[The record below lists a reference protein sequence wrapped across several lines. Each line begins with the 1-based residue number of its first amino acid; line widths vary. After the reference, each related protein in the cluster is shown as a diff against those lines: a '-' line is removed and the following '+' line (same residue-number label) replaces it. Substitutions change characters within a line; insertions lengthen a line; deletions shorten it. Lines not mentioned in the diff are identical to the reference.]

1 MSVRDIEFQEAIR
14 RASERYGKHK
24 RAVQQIWRRAE
35 DSPTYA
41 LSTARELAVK
51 TRYWRRRG
59 RRYLYSRFGVKVR
72 SRRAATIYAGVRPE
86 RSPGS
91 SRERLLRAEAV
102 IEHAEW
108 ESVWRAVWKCQNFGP
123 ADQARMA
130 CKFACEAMRQSP
142 ALWGFFI
149 EKDLEPDDSVRQHA
163 AAQLAGWLDNEV
175 RRFPRTRATGLA
187 STREEKLE
195 EIAAVAAE
203 AWSALQP
210 GEPFWLPNTY
220 VRGFGERRKKGWL
233 AGLLIKCHLR
243 LLETHGEQKNGH
255 RKLPSHDAPLK
266 LYGQEI
272 NPPTF
277 AMAKMNAAIHEM
289 QDETALG
296 DTMNHPAFRDEG
308 GRLERFDLIAA
319 NPMWNQKFP
328 TEVYEHDPYE
338 RFDYGVPPSA
348 SADWGWVQH
357 MVSSLE
363 DQGRMAVVL
372 DTGAVSRGSGNTGSN
387 RERDIRKIFVEGSL
401 MG

>member
-72 SRRAATIYAGVRPE
+72 SRGAATIYAGVRPE

-175 RRFPRTRATGLA
+175 RRFPRTRLDWPAPAKRSLKRSRPWRRRHGARFSPASRSGSRTLMSADLA
-187 STREEKLE
+187 S
-195 EIAAVAAE
+195 
-203 AWSALQP
+203 
-210 GEPFWLPNTY
+210 
-220 VRGFGERRKKGWL
+220 GERRGRWR
-233 AGLLIKCHLR
+233 GSSSSVTSGSLR
-243 LLETHGEQKNGH
+243 PTGNRRTATGTSLSRCPLKALRSGDKSLDVCHGEDERRNPRDARRDSPRGH
-255 RKLPSHDAPLK
+255 D
-266 LYGQEI
+266 E
-272 NPPTF
+272 PPC
-277 AMAKMNAAIHEM
+277 
-289 QDETALG
+289 L
-296 DTMNHPAFRDEG
+296 
-308 GRLERFDLIAA
+308 
-319 NPMWNQKFP
+319 
-328 TEVYEHDPYE
+328 
-338 RFDYGVPPSA
+338 
-348 SADWGWVQH
+348 
-357 MVSSLE
+357 
-363 DQGRMAVVL
+363 QG
-372 DTGAVSRGSGNTGSN
+372 
-387 RERDIRKIFVEGSL
+387 
-401 MG
+401 

>member
-72 SRRAATIYAGVRPE
+72 SRGAATIYAGVRPE

-175 RRFPRTRATGLA
+175 RRFPRTRAPLRSQPRKGESLKHLFELIGLNRVTDA
-187 STREEKLE
+187 IGKHEVVILPEFSEP
-195 EIAAVAAE
+195 
-203 AWSALQP
+203 QP
-210 GEPFWLPNTY
+210 HF
-220 VRGFGERRKKGWL
+220 FL
-233 AGLLIKCHLR
+233 AGPVSLQDS
-243 LLETHGEQKNGH
+243 HG
-255 RKLPSHDAPLK
+255 
-266 LYGQEI
+266 
-272 NPPTF
+272 
-277 AMAKMNAAIHEM
+277 
-289 QDETALG
+289 
-296 DTMNHPAFRDEG
+296 
-308 GRLERFDLIAA
+308 DLA
-319 NPMWNQKFP
+319 
-328 TEVYEHDPYE
+328 
-338 RFDYGVPPSA
+338 
-348 SADWGWVQH
+348 
-357 MVSSLE
+357 
-363 DQGRMAVVL
+363 
-372 DTGAVSRGSGNTGSN
+372 
-387 RERDIRKIFVEGSL
+387 
-401 MG
+401 